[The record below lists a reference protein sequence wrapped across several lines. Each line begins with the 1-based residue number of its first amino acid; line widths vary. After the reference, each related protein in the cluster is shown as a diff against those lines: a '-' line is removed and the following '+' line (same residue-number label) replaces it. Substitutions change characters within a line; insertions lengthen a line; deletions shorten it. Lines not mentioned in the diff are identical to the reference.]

1 MSRSTQAAASGRPE
15 SVQEERARADT
26 RLPTLWSAGEGG
38 GLVKCPLPDHDDA
51 YASCQVFG
59 AAEQGWW
66 CFGCARGGRI
76 YDLASLMSG
85 GGVGARAKGRG
96 VSVGQG
102 EGGGGR
108 R

>member
-51 YASCQVFG
+51 YASCQVYREP
-59 AAEQGWW
+59 EQGWW
-66 CFGCARGGRI
+66 CFGCSRGGRI
-76 YDLASLMSG
+76 YGLASLLSG
-85 GGVGARAKGRG
+85 GVSGREPRGEAFHAARELVAAALL
-96 VSVGQG
+96 
-102 EGGGGR
+102 
-108 R
+108 